1 MYLSQ
6 CNNQWYRQP
15 THRLGLVESFSGH
28 YLYRKN
34 QNCRKHCLQVGH
46 AQKVELYFTSLFL
59 ISWPGRLLLLLRFLF
74 VCLFSFSFARHLLG
88 FVMVVKFFQI
98 FGKKL
103 RIVRVNFTS
112 FLAFSLATVSFGNG
126 LKDLLHKR
134 HNAHES
140 TGVVT
145 RSSGVSV

>member
-1 MYLSQ
+1 MPKTLFISRAYSEG
-6 CNNQWYRQP
+6 R
-15 THRLGLVESFSGH
+15 
-28 YLYRKN
+28 
-34 QNCRKHCLQVGH
+34 
-46 AQKVELYFTSLFL
+46 LYFTSLFL
-59 ISWPGRLLLLLRFLF
+59 ISWPGLLLLLLLFCLFTGFLF
-74 VCLFSFSFARHLLG
+74 LLLARHLLG
-88 FVMVVKFFQI
+88 FVMVVKFLNI

-103 RIVRVNFTS
+103 RIVRVNLTS
-112 FLAFSLATVSFGNG
+112 FLAFSLASVSFGNG

>member
-1 MYLSQ
+1 MPKTLFISRAYSEG
-6 CNNQWYRQP
+6 R
-15 THRLGLVESFSGH
+15 
-28 YLYRKN
+28 
-34 QNCRKHCLQVGH
+34 
-46 AQKVELYFTSLFL
+46 LYFTSLFL
-59 ISWPGRLLLLLRFLF
+59 ISWPGLLLLLLRFLF

-88 FVMVVKFFQI
+88 FVMVVKFLNI

-103 RIVRVNFTS
+103 RIVRVNLTS
-112 FLAFSLATVSFGNG
+112 FLAFSLASVSFGNG
-126 LKDLLHKR
+126 LKDLHKR